1 MFPDG
6 ILLRQKLLVL
16 CLYLPKEGNEEF
28 GENSCAEPGGD
39 LTLLVCNAVKME
51 ELLISPLRSKG
62 APLALSY
69 WYVPLRFAD
78 RTEKLW
84 EVVGRMCLMGR
95 LRRPYNTPRPLT
107 HERQH
112 LDAVTQKALMVS
124 KGH

>member
-1 MFPDG
+1 MG
-6 ILLRQKLLVL
+6 YCSVSKLLVL

-39 LTLLVCNAVKME
+39 LALLVCNAVKVE

-78 RTEKLW
+78 WTKKLW
-84 EVVGRMCLMGR
+84 EVVGRLH
-95 LRRPYNTPRPLT
+95 RPYNTPRPLT

-112 LDAVTQKALMVS
+112 LGAATQKALMVS